1 MKYIGVDLGSSFIK
15 AVLMDLEQGQLVEQ
29 NKMATPE
36 KDPHENS
43 NYFEISAKKI
53 VEIVKHLVDGYTE
66 KYSDIEGLIISTQM
80 HGFVYSVPE
89 KEDNYISWQDMR
101 CMNKMPGKEKTYLQ
115 WMEEKITP
123 KDMEDHGV
131 YLKPSL
137 GICNLYTLLEENKEL
152 RRDGKLYTLGSYVI
166 YALTGEN
173 VCHISNAAPLGLAD
187 VAHHC
192 WNTKI
197 INMFHLENVKLP
209 RLAENDYE
217 ICGQYN
223 SNGYFLNVHPDYG
236 DMQIAIAGS
245 GICAGDVVVNVA
257 TGAQVIRYDTEF
269 KPGEYEIRPYLE
281 GSYLYTISNMPSGRN
296 LDVLIR
302 FIKETVHKI
311 AGGNISAQDVWKA
324 VHEAN
329 LVSDEDLIVET
340 SFYRN
345 PFFSDGGAI
354 RGITHANLHLETI
367 FYAAFRDMAETYW
380 KFIQKLGV
388 DEKAIKRLVC
398 AGGVNWKTPEIR
410 QMLSK
415 ISGKECCLSPM
426 VDEVLAG
433 MYQISL
439 LCSGKCGS
447 LEECRAFSLRDRGA

>member
-1 MKYIGVDLGSSFIK
+1 
-15 AVLMDLEQGQLVEQ
+15 
-29 NKMATPE
+29 
-36 KDPHENS
+36 
-43 NYFEISAKKI
+43 
-53 VEIVKHLVDGYTE
+53 
-66 KYSDIEGLIISTQM
+66 
-80 HGFVYSVPE
+80 
-89 KEDNYISWQDMR
+89 
-101 CMNKMPGKEKTYLQ
+101 MNKMPGKEKTYLQ

-380 KFIQKLGV
+380 KFIQKLGA

-398 AGGVNWKTPEIR
+398 AGGVNWKTPEI
-410 QMLSK
+410 QT
-415 ISGKECCLSPM
+415 
-426 VDEVLAG
+426 D
-433 MYQISL
+433 
-439 LCSGKCGS
+439 
-447 LEECRAFSLRDRGA
+447 AF